1 MRRQFQCPLPSNP
14 NNQAKLEQIRG
25 LLPDVNTMTNI
36 EQLNTAIA
44 TLRRDGMSKSMII
57 DHLVGAYCPMVVR
70 EAQRTDAEKTAL
82 VRRFTGQV
90 TRLVYS
96 LESGLDII
104 INVPL
109 TPDVVDAVNSL
120 ARKQGLSGPTWIAMT
135 IDYALQQQSAAR
147 RQQDSLTSVSFA
159 SRSNRIGRLGIY
171 LDVRLELMRL
181 RFGRRRYRHLWH
193 HPQRQRAQ
201 LLPRRILDLD
211 TRFSGGAEERFFA
224 AMPSLW

>member
-1 MRRQFQCPLPSNP
+1 MTKAAFALSFALSALAVLPAVGEEQFQCPLPSNP
-14 NNQAKLEQIRG
+14 NNPAKLEQIKG

-44 TLRRDGMSKSMII
+44 ALRRDGMSKSLMI

-70 EAQRTDAEKTAL
+70 EAPLSQAQKAAL

-120 ARKQGLSGPTWIAMT
+120 ARKQGLSGPAWIAMT
-135 IDYALQQQSAAR
+135 IEYALQQQRTA
-147 RQQDSLTSVSFA
+147 
-159 SRSNRIGRLGIY
+159 
-171 LDVRLELMRL
+171 
-181 RFGRRRYRHLWH
+181 
-193 HPQRQRAQ
+193 QRQ
-201 LLPRRILDLD
+201 
-211 TRFSGGAEERFFA
+211 
-224 AMPSLW
+224 